1 MTRNEPS
8 QSPEAAVASK
18 SSNPGSPFLHINLI
32 YAAQSHILSPMH
44 IVSVRMLRDFWR
56 EHPAAEGVLRH
67 WHSIAATTVFDT
79 FNDLRRQ
86 FQSADYVAPYTVF
99 NVGGNSYRLIDIRG
113 VVTHADYDRWCDD

>member
-1 MTRNEPS
+1 
-8 QSPEAAVASK
+8 
-18 SSNPGSPFLHINLI
+18 
-32 YAAQSHILSPMH
+32 MH
-44 IVSVRMLRDFWR
+44 IVSLRMLRDFWR

-99 NVGGNSYRLIDIRG
+99 NVGGNSYRLIALIRYDTRQIYIRG
-113 VVTHADYDRWCDD
+113 VVTHADYDRWCDDYRRG